1 MDDSSASSAVAGK
14 EETLPSTTSSDST
27 NINQTELSN
36 FILECRPT
44 LLQSR
49 CWRNFKIDAKF
60 LPSKNYQLRNL
71 LSACLTSSAF
81 SYRMTC
87 TCGRALLIYTVS
99 ILPQQRDSLSLSC
112 CALSLLYEPYQFLI
126 GRLFR
131 PWAQPWFS
139 RRKKA
144 GMEISLSLSV
154 GDFFTYSGE
163 KVERKKKQLLMWRE
177 FVNQTTRK
185 HIRRTTRASKKL
197 KTLAIR
203 NCTWLLSFRTEK
215 TKNTLNSRS
224 TIYKLQENQFPR
236 WANPNSFRD
245 GRVIIDYSPCSS
257 NFSWGFFFLPQ
268 RS

>member
-60 LPSKNYQLRNL
+60 LPSENYQLRNL

-99 ILPQQRDSLSLSC
+99 ILPQQRDSLSLVLRSLSPVRTLPVSHWSTVPSLGP
-112 CALSLLYEPYQFLI
+112 ALV
-126 GRLFR
+126 
-131 PWAQPWFS
+131 QPPEE
-139 RRKKA
+139 
-144 GMEISLSLSV
+144 GGHGNLSLSLSV
-154 GDFFTYSGE
+154 GDFFYVFGWKSGE
-163 KVERKKKQLLMWRE
+163 NKK
-177 FVNQTTRK
+177 TTFDVARV
-185 HIRRTTRASKKL
+185 
-197 KTLAIR
+197 
-203 NCTWLLSFRTEK
+203 C
-215 TKNTLNSRS
+215 
-224 TIYKLQENQFPR
+224 Q
-236 WANPNSFRD
+236 PNYAETYPAD
-245 GRVIIDYSPCSS
+245 DAGE
-257 NFSWGFFFLPQ
+257 
-268 RS
+268 

>member
-1 MDDSSASSAVAGK
+1 MDFFFLFISLLDFECLRAVGRPLVAMDDSSASSAVAGK

-163 KVERKKKQLLMWRE
+163 KVEREKK
-177 FVNQTTRK
+177 TTSDVARV
-185 HIRRTTRASKKL
+185 
-197 KTLAIR
+197 
-203 NCTWLLSFRTEK
+203 C
-215 TKNTLNSRS
+215 
-224 TIYKLQENQFPR
+224 Q
-236 WANPNSFRD
+236 PNYAETYPAD
-245 GRVIIDYSPCSS
+245 DAGE
-257 NFSWGFFFLPQ
+257 
-268 RS
+268 

>member
-60 LPSKNYQLRNL
+60 LPSENYQLRNL

-99 ILPQQRDSLSLSC
+99 ILPQQRDSLSLVLRSLSPVRTLPVSHWSTVPSLGP
-112 CALSLLYEPYQFLI
+112 ALV
-126 GRLFR
+126 
-131 PWAQPWFS
+131 QPPEE
-139 RRKKA
+139 
-144 GMEISLSLSV
+144 GGHGNLSLSLWEIFLRIRV
-154 GDFFTYSGE
+154 
-163 KVERKKKQLLMWRE
+163 KKWRE
-177 FVNQTTRK
+177 KKNNFWCGESLSTELRGN
-185 HIRRTTRASKKL
+185 ISGGRR
-197 KTLAIR
+197 
-203 NCTWLLSFRTEK
+203 
-215 TKNTLNSRS
+215 
-224 TIYKLQENQFPR
+224 
-236 WANPNSFRD
+236 
-245 GRVIIDYSPCSS
+245 GRVRSLRHLQSEIVHGCSV
-257 NFSWGFFFLPQ
+257 FAPK
-268 RS
+268 RPKTP